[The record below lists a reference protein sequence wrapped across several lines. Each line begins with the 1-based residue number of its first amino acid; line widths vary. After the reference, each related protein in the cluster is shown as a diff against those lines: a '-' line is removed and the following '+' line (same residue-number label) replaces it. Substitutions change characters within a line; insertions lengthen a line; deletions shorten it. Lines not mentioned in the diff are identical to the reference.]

1 MMSLGLKELVVPV
14 EVPVSPLSKKEVK
27 LLETAL
33 IIGTVFREDVIK
45 QIISK
50 EEVTTC
56 VDSLAVAAAA
66 LAMEKAGCPVSKIA
80 EELGR
85 TEATIRKHLKGET
98 KAGQLVRETYEMLL
112 KKQLKLTIPFI
123 GAEEAKED
131 INKLKEELEK
141 IRKEL
146 EEAKK
151 ENQELRAKLDSAAS
165 ILDKLLEIANE
176 LSGILK
182 K

>member
-1 MMSLGLKELVVPV
+1 MSLGLKELVVPV

-112 KKQLKLTIPFI
+112 KKQLKLNIPFI

-165 ILDKLLEIANE
+165 IMDKLLEIANE

>member
-1 MMSLGLKELVVPV
+1 M
-14 EVPVSPLSKKEVK
+14 
-27 LLETAL
+27 
-33 IIGTVFREDVIK
+33 
-45 QIISK
+45 
-50 EEVTTC
+50 
-56 VDSLAVAAAA
+56 DSLAVAAAA
-66 LAMEKAGCPVSKIA
+66 LAMEKAGYPVSKIA

-98 KAGQLVRETYEMLL
+98 KAGQSVRETYEMLL
-112 KKQLKLTIPFI
+112 KKQLKLTILFI

-176 LSGILK
+176 ISGILK
-182 K
+182 KRFYTSSSVIAEDSIKTESLLF

>member
-1 MMSLGLKELVVPV
+1 
-14 EVPVSPLSKKEVK
+14 
-27 LLETAL
+27 
-33 IIGTVFREDVIK
+33 
-45 QIISK
+45 
-50 EEVTTC
+50 
-56 VDSLAVAAAA
+56 
-66 LAMEKAGCPVSKIA
+66 
-80 EELGR
+80 
-85 TEATIRKHLKGET
+85 
-98 KAGQLVRETYEMLL
+98 MLL

-165 ILDKLLEIANE
+165 ILGRLLEIANE
-176 LSGILK
+176 LSGVLEK
-182 K
+182 